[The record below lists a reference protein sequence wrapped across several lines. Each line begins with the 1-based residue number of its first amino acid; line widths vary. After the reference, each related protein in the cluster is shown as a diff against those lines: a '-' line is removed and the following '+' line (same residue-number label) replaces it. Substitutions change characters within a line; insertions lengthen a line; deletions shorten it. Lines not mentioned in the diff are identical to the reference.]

1 MLSDRVASLA
11 VIFAFSIG
19 LGVATVAIPLL
30 ALESGYDAAAVGFLV
45 AASAA
50 SQLVFRL
57 CLPWLL
63 RRVPDRSLTALAS
76 LLMLAGFSMLLVSTA
91 VAVFVVAQLFQGA
104 ARAIFW
110 TSSQTHAIRG
120 DGRPVDRLVEMNV
133 AGNAGTLI
141 GPVVAGT
148 LAVLGLPVAIAAAA
162 VGAAVAA
169 VGTTALRR
177 LPPYDRERPSTST
190 GLLRRDGVDIACWA
204 SVVGGGWW
212 AMLGSYIPVILVGA
226 SVGSQG
232 IGWLITLSEGASIV
246 GILVLRGMA
255 HGRIRGTVQAGSFA
269 AAAVLIGL
277 AVVPAALAGYLVLLV
292 LGGVASGVITTLPPA
307 MASLAAAPE
316 EQGDAMALTGTFRA
330 ASLLAVPATVGALL
344 SVVTLPVAVIALG
357 LGLGLPGLA
366 IGRGVGH
373 GARVG
378 EDAETGPERSA

>member
-1 MLSDRVASLA
+1 MRTDRIASLA

-45 AASAA
+45 ATSAA
-50 SQLVFRL
+50 SQLGFRL

-76 LLMLAGFSMLLVSTA
+76 LFMLAGFGLLLVST
-91 VAVFVVAQLFQGA
+91 VVVVFVVAQLLQGA

-120 DGRPVDRLVEMNV
+120 EGRPVDRLVEMNV
-133 AGNAGTLI
+133 AGNAGTII
-141 GPVVAGT
+141 GPVVAGS

-169 VGTTALRR
+169 VGTLALRR
-177 LPPYDRERPSTST
+177 LPAYDRERPPRSTR
-190 GLLRRDGVDIACWA
+190 LLRRPGVDVSCWA

-212 AMLGSYIPVILVGA
+212 AMLGSYIPVILVAA

-246 GILVLRGMA
+246 GILVLRGIA
-255 HGRIRGTVQAGSFA
+255 HGRIRGAVQGGSFA
-269 AAAVLIGL
+269 AAIALIGI
-277 AVVPAALAGYLVLLV
+277 AAAPTELVGYLVLLIV
-292 LGGVASGVITTLPPA
+292 GGVASGIITTLPPA
-307 MASLAAAPE
+307 MASLAAEPE

-330 ASLLAVPATVGALL
+330 AALLAVPATVGALL
-344 SVVTLPVAVIALG
+344 SVVTLPVAVVALG

-366 IGRGVGH
+366 IGRGGG
-373 GARVG
+373 GADRIPAG
-378 EDAETGPERSA
+378 DEAGTGS